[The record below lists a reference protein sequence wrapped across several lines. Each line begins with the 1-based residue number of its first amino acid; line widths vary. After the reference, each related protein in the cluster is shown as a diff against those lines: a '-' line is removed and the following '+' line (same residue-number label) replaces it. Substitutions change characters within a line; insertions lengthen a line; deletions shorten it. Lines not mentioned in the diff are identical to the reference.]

1 MIDGNADDHPAD
13 IQKSIKPRTPGHTYN
28 GEMNMLLDSIGTTPL
43 IKLRHIGQEENS
55 ARILAKAEFLNPSG
69 SVKDRPARA
78 MIREGIRS
86 GTFNFDKI
94 LLDATSGNMGIA
106 YSMICAALGYRVSL
120 CLPRNANQERK
131 RILNALGAEIIET
144 DPILGHEG
152 AVEVVQS
159 ILAKNPG
166 RYFHPDQYNNEEN
179 WRSHYNTT
187 GVEIWEQTRG
197 RLTHFVS
204 GLGTAGTFVGVSKRL
219 KAFNP
224 DVQTFIMQPNT
235 PLHGMEGIRY
245 IPGSTPPSSFYEEEL
260 TDGRLVVSTEEARKM
275 TLLLARREGLFVG
288 LSSGANVA
296 AALKLARDLPPE
308 SMVVTILCDTG
319 FRYMSDKLWDTP
331 NASHF

>member
-1 MIDGNADDHPAD
+1 
-13 IQKSIKPRTPGHTYN
+13 
-28 GEMNMLLDSIGTTPL
+28 MLLDSIGTTPL
-43 IKLRHIGQEENS
+43 IKLKHIGREEGG
-55 ARILAKAEFLNPSG
+55 AWVLAKAEFLNPSG

-86 GTFNFDKI
+86 GAFNHDRI
-94 LLDATSGNMGIA
+94 LLDATSGNMGIS

-131 RILNALGAEIIET
+131 RILSALGAEIIET
-144 DPILGHEG
+144 DPVLGQEG
-152 AVEVVQS
+152 AMEVVRN
-159 ILAKNPG
+159 ILAKHPG
-166 RYFHPDQYNNEEN
+166 RYFHPDQYHNEEN

-197 RLTHFVS
+197 RVTHFVS
-204 GLGTAGTFVGVSKRL
+204 GLGTAGTFVGVTKRL

-224 DVQTFIMQPNT
+224 DIQSHIMQPNT
-235 PLHGMEGIRY
+235 PLHGLEGIRY
-245 IPGSTPPSSFYEEEL
+245 LAGSAQTSGFYEEEL

-296 AALKLARDLPPE
+296 AALKLAKELPPE
-308 SMVVTILCDTG
+308 AMVVTILCDTG

-331 NASHF
+331 NTNHF